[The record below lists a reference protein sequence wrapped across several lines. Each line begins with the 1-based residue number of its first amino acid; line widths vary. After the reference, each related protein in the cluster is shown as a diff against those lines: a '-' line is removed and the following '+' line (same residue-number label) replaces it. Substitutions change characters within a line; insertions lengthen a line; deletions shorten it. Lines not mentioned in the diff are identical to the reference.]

1 VAVPTEK
8 LEKKICFAPENS
20 ASITHDF
27 TLNYQSIVKTKQ
39 RSFSG
44 SCYSKGMVA
53 NLCKRSEP
61 K

>member
-1 VAVPTEK
+1 MPTEK

-20 ASITHDF
+20 ASITHDS
-27 TLNYQSIVKTKQ
+27 TLNYQSIVKTKP
-39 RSFSG
+39 SFSG
-44 SCYSKGMVA
+44 SCYLKGMVA